1 VAKLLYAA
9 IQSLD
14 GYIADENGK
23 FDWGEPDEEVHA
35 FVNDLTRPVGMY
47 LYGRR
52 LYEVMLAWEDLDL
65 TDQPAHIRDFAE
77 IWQGADKVVY
87 SRTLASPSSA
97 RTRIER
103 EFDPDAVRQLK
114 ATAEKDLTV
123 GGAELAA
130 AAFEA
135 GLVDECHL
143 FLAPAVV
150 GGGTQSLPSDVRLSL
165 ELMDE
170 RRFAN
175 GMVYVAYRA
184 ARS

>member
-1 VAKLLYAA
+1 MYVA
-9 IQSLD
+9 IRSLD

-23 FDWGEPDEEVHA
+23 FDWGKPDEEVHA
-35 FVNDLTRPVGMY
+35 FVNDLTRRAGTY

-65 TDQPAHIRDFAE
+65 TGQPAHIRDFAS
-77 IWQGADKVVY
+77 IWRDADKVIY
-87 SRTLASPSSA
+87 SRTLASASST

-103 EFDPDAVRQLK
+103 EFDPEAIRRMK
-114 ATAEKDLTV
+114 ATAAKDVTV

-130 AAFEA
+130 VAFEA

-143 FLAPAVV
+143 VLAPAIV
-150 GGGTQSLPSDVRLSL
+150 GGGTRALPDGVRLTF
-165 ELMDE
+165 ELIAE
-170 RRFAN
+170 RRFDN
-175 GMVYVAYRA
+175 GMVYLGYRA